1 MRQRVEADVENTV
14 EESHLGKKIE
24 GQTPSTPLSSCSQHP
39 SSHPLTGADPQGFS
53 PGCRL
58 LPAPLLPS
66 SDRGRPAGLQ
76 SWLQAAI

>member
-1 MRQRVEADVENTV
+1 MKTIATITF
-14 EESHLGKKIE
+14 G
-24 GQTPSTPLSSCSQHP
+24 SSSQHP

-66 SDRGRPAGLQ
+66 SERGRPAGLQ
-76 SWLQAAI
+76 SWLQAAIELFWFCRILLTVCIA